1 MGSISKSVRGF
12 AAGGGLIA
20 LASIA
25 GCGSSKDAR
34 ANDEVSSS
42 TTTGAAAVASAPVT
56 ANGVVADAAAHPKA
70 PAPAAGQ
77 VAGDTL
83 CEAGETSF
91 FSCEIGAKRVSVC
104 GGGSGAVYRYGT
116 PGKVELTSRSL
127 TFANRAY
134 SGGGESQITAKN
146 NDYTYTVYDSTV
158 RTAFGDGG
166 NDPEF
171 SSGLAI
177 SRGGRV
183 ISTKLCKGESSVDA
197 DAGGALP
204 AGSFVEH

>member
-1 MGSISKSVRGF
+1 MGSISKSVRSL

-20 LASIA
+20 LVSIA

-34 ANDEVSSS
+34 ASDNL
-42 TTTGAAAVASAPVT
+42 TGATPAGTAAVASVPVT
-56 ANGVVADAAAHPKA
+56 ANGVVADAATDTTP
-70 PAPAAGQ
+70 PVPSAGETG
-77 VAGDTL
+77 GDTL

-104 GGGSGAVYRYGT
+104 GTNSGAVYRYGT

-146 NDYTYTVYDSTV
+146 GGYTYTVYDSTV
-158 RTAFGDGG
+158 RTSFGEGG

-171 SSGLAI
+171 SSGLVV
-177 SRGGRV
+177 SRGERV
-183 ISTKLCKGESSVDA
+183 ISSKMCKAESSIDA
-197 DAGGALP
+197 DAERSLP
-204 AGSFVEH
+204 AGSFSEH